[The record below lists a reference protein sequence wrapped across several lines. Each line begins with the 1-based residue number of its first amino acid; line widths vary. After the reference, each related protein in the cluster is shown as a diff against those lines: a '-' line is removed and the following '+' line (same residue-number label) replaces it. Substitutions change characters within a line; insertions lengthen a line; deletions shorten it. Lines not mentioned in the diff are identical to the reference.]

1 MWGREWCSG
10 VGPTSKDGH
19 TPRTTRG
26 MRSSTRGARSLD
38 GYLTEQ
44 ENESDRS
51 ALQWLVRLR
60 GITVLSSTYHASVA
74 GSSLRAK
81 AFAIA
86 IRFGFQID
94 TTICR
99 PERHVRCWQSSTQSI
114 SDARKGHCL
123 FLAEF
128 DHDSRVLLEPDTAK
142 MLGLCDDLF
151 RSRGRPKALCA
162 VRLGV
167 RGAKRCAGQLGG
179 RARVQRGGDL
189 SPTYLLGAALRM
201 HAAIQRQRVQGD
213 HAEVCVV

>member
-1 MWGREWCSG
+1 MRVTVGLCNGSFVRWCNG
-10 VGPTSKDGH
+10 FC
-19 TPRTTRG
+19 PRLITR
-26 MRSSTRGARSLD
+26 MFRDRACVRRRLPLPIIRAPDQHSS
-38 GYLTEQ
+38 
-44 ENESDRS
+44 
-51 ALQWLVRLR
+51 
-60 GITVLSSTYHASVA
+60 
-74 GSSLRAK
+74 
-81 AFAIA
+81 
-86 IRFGFQID
+86 IR
-94 TTICR
+94 R

-189 SPTYLLGAALRM
+189 SRHLPPRPPSPCRRRYYQKMESPECATCSTTPAGEYSPSGSSPLATQA
-201 HAAIQRQRVQGD
+201 
-213 HAEVCVV
+213 

>member
-1 MWGREWCSG
+1 MRVTVGLCNGSFVRWCNG
-10 VGPTSKDGH
+10 FC
-19 TPRTTRG
+19 PRLITR
-26 MRSSTRGARSLD
+26 MFRDRACVRRRLPLPIIRAPDQHSS
-38 GYLTEQ
+38 
-44 ENESDRS
+44 
-51 ALQWLVRLR
+51 
-60 GITVLSSTYHASVA
+60 
-74 GSSLRAK
+74 
-81 AFAIA
+81 
-86 IRFGFQID
+86 IR
-94 TTICR
+94 R
-99 PERHVRCWQSSTQSI
+99 PERHVRYRQSSSQSI
-114 SDARKGHCL
+114 GDARKGHCL

-201 HAAIQRQRVQGD
+201 HAAIPKKALSSSDASSVRAHRAALGRSRLTHSLSRSPSPVR
-213 HAEVCVV
+213 ALSARLVLASRC

>member
-1 MWGREWCSG
+1 M
-10 VGPTSKDGH
+10 
-19 TPRTTRG
+19 
-26 MRSSTRGARSLD
+26 
-38 GYLTEQ
+38 
-44 ENESDRS
+44 
-51 ALQWLVRLR
+51 
-60 GITVLSSTYHASVA
+60 SSTYHASVA

-189 SPTYLLGAALRM
+189 SRHLPPRRRLHAGRQKGLNVGDNAPACHRRLLYF
-201 HAAIQRQRVQGD
+201 
-213 HAEVCVV
+213 E